1 MSLESRLF
9 DAEKISAE
17 ILKITNSLKD
27 LIATADQLG
36 ASLQQNLGA
45 VRAAKS
51 IEDLSKAAKQFNDLQ
66 NQSASISKENAAQLK
81 ELAARADQLSEA
93 DKRVYIEL
101 QKKKIELAAARK
113 DLNALAKAEVEAAK
127 GSMIAADSYV
137 ALQRYLK
144 DTAKQ
149 IKHMTAAERDSARG
163 KELIKKYNETN
174 NQLKAI
180 DASMGN
186 YQRNV
191 GNYAS
196 ALQGLGGSIGSVVGQ
211 FTAIGDSAKAFVENM
226 GGGAESVDNLG
237 KSAAGSG
244 AGMSVLSK
252 GLKSVGTTLSAVG
265 KAIMANPII
274 AVLAAALLTV
284 IGTIKQFQAAI
295 ARSEERQNKLSE
307 ATARFQP
314 ILRTIG
320 DIFEE
325 VTDVIITAVEWLGK
339 AFAAVTE
346 FLGINPEGSADA
358 FVAAEKKKQE
368 AILETRKLN
377 EDASEQEAIIA
388 EQREILADKENYT
401 YEQRVEAFKKAGEAE
416 QKLAADRQKIA
427 ELNLKALQ
435 AEAALDDNN
444 AEMNDKLSAAIVA
457 VNKARKES
465 AAVSRQLA
473 REQQR
478 LSKEHQADLKA
489 EADAAKAA
497 ADKIIAA
504 RRRIIDIELSLSAD
518 SRDKALK
525 IREEQYQREVQ
536 DAKRNGE
543 YSIKLARALANQLR
557 ADKNA
562 INLDWDKKDIQD
574 EIKANDLIIS
584 NMEKQGKDT
593 LKMRLYQLQKQ
604 RELEEKEGGD
614 LKEIKLKYELLAI
627 AEKEKHA
634 DDAAAKAVQALSK
647 VTGSIK
653 TQAEKDIIELKKS
666 LAKGV
671 ITQEDYEAKV
681 AKTTADAAKDAN
693 NAMIANLR
701 SILDNTELSAEKRA
715 ELSAQLTELEIA
727 NENAAADAAIEANK
741 RAVDSDKEA
750 AAQRMA
756 IAEMIVSQGMEMLGA
771 IADFAT
777 QKSEQRIEELEA
789 EMERNTANYESQQAE
804 LDNAIMND
812 ETRAAKQKELEEK
825 KAADELKIKQ
835 KIQAEKVKQAKWEKS
850 QAIISAS
857 IEYGLGMIKAA
868 ASGATFGLAA
878 PVAIP
883 LLMGLMTATYLVNIG
898 TILSQKVPAYEH
910 GGLTQGEPVS
920 LWGEK
925 RQEVAVTPSG
935 EVYTASVP
943 TLSSFEKGTRIY
955 SSVADFERQN
965 SFRFDYDKMAN
976 KIPRASISIDYDR
989 ISTIVG
995 NNGKYR
1001 ALKYRRYS

>member
-9 DAEKISAE
+9 DAEKISVE
-17 ILKITNSLKD
+17 ILKITTSLKD

-36 ASLQQNLGA
+36 TSLQQNLGA
-45 VRAAKS
+45 VKAAKS
-51 IEDLSKAAKQFNDLQ
+51 VEQLSKSAKDFNDLQ
-66 NQSASISKENAAQLK
+66 EKTAQNSKATADKMK
-81 ELAARADQLSEA
+81 ELAASADQLSEA
-93 DKRVYIEL
+93 DKRVYIEM

-113 DLNALAKAEVEAAK
+113 DLDALAKAEVEAAK
-127 GSMIAADSYV
+127 GTMIAADSYV
-137 ALQRYLK
+137 AMQRYLK
-144 DTAKQ
+144 DTAAQ
-149 IKHMTAAERDSARG
+149 IKNMTAAERDSANG

-174 NQLKAI
+174 NQLKSI

-196 ALQGLGGSIGSVVGQ
+196 ALQGLGGSIGNVVGQ
-211 FTAIGDSAKAFVENM
+211 FTAIGNSAKAFVENM
-226 GGGAESVDNLG
+226 GGGADSVDKFG
-237 KSAAGSG
+237 SAATN
-244 AGMSVLSK
+244 SK
-252 GLKSVGTTLSAVG
+252 GGLSILSGGIKTVGSTLSAVG
-265 KAIMANPII
+265 KALLANP
-274 AVLAAALLTV
+274 V
-284 IGTIKQFQAAI
+284 IAAI
-295 ARSEERQNKLSE
+295 AAAILIVVVAVKQMKAAIEESEERTMKFNEVMAKL
-307 ATARFQP
+307 QP

-320 DIFEE
+320 DIFEFL
-325 VTDVIITAVEWLGK
+325 VDYVLAYISVIAD
-339 AFAAVTE
+339 AYAAVTE

-368 AILETRKLN
+368 AILQTRKLN
-377 EDASEQEAIIA
+377 EDASKQEAIIE

-401 YEQRVEAFKKAGEAE
+401 YEQRVEALKKAGVAE
-416 QKLAADRQKIA
+416 KKLAADRQKIA

-457 VNKARKES
+457 VNNAKKES
-465 AAVSRQLA
+465 AAIGRKLGK
-473 REQQR
+473 EQQK
-478 LSKEHQADLKA
+478 LSAEHQADLKA

-497 ADKIIAA
+497 ADKVIAA
-504 RRRIIDIELSLSAD
+504 RRKIVDIELSLLAN

-543 YSIKLARALANQLR
+543 YSISLARALANQFR
-557 ADKNA
+557 DERSK
-562 INLDWDKKDIQD
+562 INNEWDKKDIQD
-574 EIKANDLIIS
+574 EIKANDLVIS
-584 NMEKQGKDT
+584 NMEKQGQDT
-593 LKMRLYQLQKQ
+593 LKKRMDQLQKQ

-614 LKEIKLKYELLAI
+614 LNEIKLKYELLAI
-627 AEKEKHA
+627 AETAKNA
-634 DDAAAKAVQALSK
+634 DDAAAKAVQAFSK

-653 TQAEKDIIELKKS
+653 TQAEKDIIDLKKS
-666 LAKGV
+666 LAKGA
-671 ITQEDYEAKV
+671 ISQEDYEAKV
-681 AKTTADAAKDAN
+681 AKITADAAKDAN

-701 SILDNTELSAEKRA
+701 TILDNTKLSEEKRA
-715 ELSAQLTELEIA
+715 EYSDKLTELEIA
-727 NENAAADAAIEANK
+727 NENAAADAAIDANK
-741 RAVDSDKEA
+741 KAVDSDKEA

-756 IAEMIVSQGMEMLGA
+756 TAEMIASQGMEMIGA
-771 IADFAT
+771 IAEFAN

-789 EMERNTANYESQQAE
+789 EKESNSANYESQQAE
-804 LDNAIMND
+804 LDNAIVSD
-812 ETRAAKQKELEEK
+812 ETRAAKQKELDEK
-825 KAADELKIKQ
+825 KAAEELKIQQ
-835 KIQAEKVKQAKWEKS
+835 KIQAEKVKQAKWEKA

-955 SSVADFERQN
+955 SSVTDFERQN
-965 SFRFDYDKMAN
+965 SFSFDYDRMAN
-976 KIPRASISIDYDR
+976 KIPRASVTVDYDR

-1001 ALKYRRYS
+1001 ALKYRRYN

>member
-17 ILKITNSLKD
+17 ILKITTSLKD

-36 ASLQQNLGA
+36 TSLQQNLGA
-45 VRAAKS
+45 VKAAKS
-51 IEDLSKAAKQFNDLQ
+51 VEQLSKSAKDFNDLQ
-66 NQSASISKENAAQLK
+66 EKTAQNSKATADKMK
-81 ELAARADQLSEA
+81 ELAARANELSEA
-93 DKRVYIEL
+93 DKRYYIEL

-113 DLNALAKAEVEAAK
+113 DLDALAKAEVEAAK
-127 GSMIAADSYV
+127 GTMIAADSYV

-144 DTAKQ
+144 DTAAQ
-149 IKHMTAAERDSARG
+149 IKNMTAAERDSANG

-196 ALQGLGGSIGSVVGQ
+196 ALQGLGGSIGNVVGQ
-211 FTAIGDSAKAFVENM
+211 FTAIGNSAKAFVENM
-226 GGGAESVDNLG
+226 GGGAESVDKLG
-237 KSAAGSG
+237 TSAAGSG
-244 AGMSVLSK
+244 AGMSVLSN
-252 GLKSVGTTLSAVG
+252 GLKTVGTTLSAVG
-265 KAIMANPII
+265 KAIMANPLI
-274 AVLAAALLTV
+274 AVLAAALLIV
-284 IGTIKQFQAAI
+284 ISTIKGFQKAI
-295 ARSEERQNKLSE
+295 SDSEERQNKLSE

-320 DIFEE
+320 DIFEV
-325 VTDVIITAVEWLGK
+325 VTDVIISTVEWLGK

-358 FVAAEKKKQE
+358 YVAAEKKKQE
-368 AILETRKLN
+368 AILQTRKLN
-377 EDASEQEAIIA
+377 EDASDQEAIIA

-401 YEQRVEAFKKAGEAE
+401 YEQRVAALKKAGVAE

-457 VNKARKES
+457 VNNARKES
-465 AAVSRQLA
+465 AAIGRKLGK
-473 REQQR
+473 EQQK
-478 LSKEHQADLKA
+478 LSAEHEADLKA

-497 ADKIIAA
+497 ADKVIAA
-504 RRRIIDIELSLSAD
+504 RRRIIDIELSLLAD

-543 YSIKLARALANQLR
+543 YSISLARALANQLR
-557 ADKNA
+557 DERSK
-562 INLDWDKKDIQD
+562 INNEWDKKDIQD

-584 NMEKQGKDT
+584 NMEKQGQDT
-593 LKMRLYQLQKQ
+593 LKMRMYQLQKQ

-614 LKEIKLKYELLAI
+614 LNEIKLKYELLAI
-627 AEKEKHA
+627 AETSKNA
-634 DDAAAKAVQALSK
+634 DDAAAKAVQAFSK

-666 LAKGV
+666 LAKGA

-681 AKTTADAAKDAN
+681 AKITADAAKDAN
-693 NAMIANLR
+693 DAMIANLR
-701 SILDNTELSAEKRA
+701 TILSNAELSAEKRA
-715 ELSAQLTELEIA
+715 EYSDKLTELEIA

-741 RAVDSDKEA
+741 KAVDSDKET

-756 IAEMIVSQGMEMLGA
+756 TAEMIASQGMEMIGA
-771 IADFAT
+771 IAEFAN
-777 QKSEQRIEELEA
+777 QKSEQRIEQLEA
-789 EMERNTANYESQQAE
+789 EKEKNTANYESQQAE
-804 LDNAIMND
+804 LDNAIMSD
-812 ETRAAKQKELEEK
+812 ETRAAKQKELDEK
-825 KAADELKIKQ
+825 KAADELKIQQ
-835 KIQAEKVKQAKWEKS
+835 KIQAEKVKQAKWEKAQAVIS
-850 QAIISAS
+850 AIIGASLAIIKTSA
-857 IEYGLGMIKAA
+857 ELG
-868 ASGATFGLAA
+868 FPL
-878 PVAIP
+878 AIP
-883 LLMGLMTATYLVNIG
+883 FIAMTAATSAINVA

-910 GGLTQGEPVS
+910 GGLTRGEPVS

-943 TLSSFEKGTRIY
+943 TLSSFDKGTRIY

-965 SFRFDYDKMAN
+965 SFSFDYDRMAN
-976 KIPRASISIDYDR
+976 KIPRASVSIDYDR

-1001 ALKYRRYS
+1001 ALKHRRYN

>member
-9 DAEKISAE
+9 DAEKISVE
-17 ILKITNSLKD
+17 ILKITTSLKD

-36 ASLQQNLGA
+36 TSLQQNLGA
-45 VRAAKS
+45 VKAAKS
-51 IEDLSKAAKQFNDLQ
+51 VEQLSKSAKDFNDLQ
-66 NQSASISKENAAQLK
+66 EKTAQNSKATADKMK
-81 ELAARADQLSEA
+81 ELAASADKLSEA
-93 DKRVYIEL
+93 DKRVYIEM

-113 DLNALAKAEVEAAK
+113 DLDALAKAEVEAAK
-127 GSMIAADSYV
+127 GTMIAADSYV
-137 ALQRYLK
+137 ALDRYLK
-144 DTAKQ
+144 DTAVQ
-149 IKHMTAAERDSARG
+149 IKNMTAAELDSAKG

-211 FTAIGDSAKAFVENM
+211 FTGIGNSAKSFVENM
-226 GGGAESVDNLG
+226 GGGADSVDKLG
-237 KSAAGSG
+237 TSAAGSG
-244 AGMSVLSK
+244 AGMAVLSN

-274 AVLAAALLTV
+274 AVLAAALLIV
-284 IGTIKQFQAAI
+284 ITTIKQFQKAVGD
-295 ARSEERQNKLSE
+295 SEERQNKLSE

-320 DIFEE
+320 DIFEV
-325 VTDVIITAVEWLGK
+325 VTDVIISAVEWLGK

-346 FLGINPEGSADA
+346 LLGIKPEGSADA
-358 FVAAEKKKQE
+358 YVKAEKKKQD
-368 AILETRKLN
+368 AILQTRKLN
-377 EDASEQEAIIA
+377 EDASNQEAIIA

-401 YEQRVEAFKKAGEAE
+401 YEQRVAALKTAGDAE
-416 QKLAADRQKIA
+416 KKLAADRQKIA
-427 ELNLKALQ
+427 ELNLEALQ

-457 VNKARKES
+457 VNNARKES
-465 AAVSRQLA
+465 AAVGRKLGK
-473 REQQR
+473 EQQA
-478 LSKEHQADLKA
+478 LSREHEADLKA

-497 ADKIIAA
+497 ADKVIAA
-504 RRRIIDIELSLSAD
+504 RRKIIDIELSLLAD

-543 YSIKLARALANQLR
+543 YSISLARVLATQLR
-557 ADKNA
+557 DERSK
-562 INLDWDKKDIQD
+562 INNEWDKKDIQD

-584 NMEKQGKDT
+584 NMEKQGQDT

-614 LKEIKLKYELLAI
+614 LNEIKLKYQLLAI
-627 AEKEKHA
+627 SETAKNA
-634 DDAAAKAVQALSK
+634 DDAAAKSVQAFSK

-653 TQAEKDIIELKKS
+653 TQSEKDIIDLKKS
-666 LAKGV
+666 LAKGA
-671 ITQEDYEAKV
+671 ISQEDYEEKV
-681 AKTTADAAKDAN
+681 AKITADAAKDAN

-701 SILDNTELSAEKRA
+701 TILENTELSAEKRA
-715 ELSAQLTELEIA
+715 EYSDKLTELEIA

-741 RAVDSDKEA
+741 KTVDSDKEA

-756 IAEMIVSQGMEMLGA
+756 TAEAIASQGMEMIGA
-771 IADFAT
+771 IAEFAT
-777 QKSEQRIEELEA
+777 QKSEQRVEELEA
-789 EMERNTANYESQQAE
+789 EKEKNTANYESQQTE
-804 LDNAIMND
+804 LDNAIMSD
-812 ETRAAKQKELEEK
+812 ETRAEKQKELDEK
-825 KAADELKIKQ
+825 KAADELKIQQ
-835 KIQAEKVKQAKWEKS
+835 KIQAEKVKQARWEKA
-850 QAIISAS
+850 QDIISAS
-857 IEYGLGMIKAA
+857 IEYGIGMIKAA
-868 ASGATFGLAA
+868 ASGATFGPAA
-878 PVAIP
+878 IWAIP
-883 LLMGLMTATYLVNIG
+883 LLQGMMTATYLLNVG
-898 TILSQKVPAYEH
+898 TILSKKVPAYEH

-943 TLSSFEKGTRIY
+943 TLSSFDKGTRIY
-955 SSVADFERQN
+955 SSVTDFERQN
-965 SFRFDYDKMAN
+965 SFSFDYDKMAN
-976 KIPRASISIDYDR
+976 KIPRASVSIDYDR

-1001 ALKYRRYS
+1001 ALKNRRYN

>member
-45 VRAAKS
+45 VKAAKS
-51 IEDLSKAAKQFNDLQ
+51 VEDLSKAAKQFNDLQ

-93 DKRVYIEL
+93 DKRYYIEL

-113 DLNALAKAEVEAAK
+113 DLDALAKAEVEAAK
-127 GSMIAADSYV
+127 GTMIAADSYV

-144 DTAKQ
+144 DTAVQ
-149 IKHMTAAERDSARG
+149 IKSMTAAERDSARG

-237 KSAAGSG
+237 NAAANSKGG
-244 AGMSVLSK
+244 LNILSK
-252 GLKSVGTTLSAVG
+252 GIKTVGSTLSAVG
-265 KAIMANPII
+265 KAIMANPIV
-274 AVLAAALLTV
+274 AVLAAALLVV
-284 IGTIKQFQAAI
+284 ITTIKQFQQAI
-295 ARSEERQNKLSE
+295 AESEERQHKLSE

-320 DIFEE
+320 DIFEV
-325 VTDVIITAVEWLGK
+325 VTDVIITTVEWLGK

-377 EDASEQEAIIA
+377 EDASKQEAIIE

-401 YEQRVEAFKKAGEAE
+401 YEQRVEALKKAGEAE

-435 AEAALDDNN
+435 AEAELDDSN

-457 VNKARKES
+457 VNNARKES
-465 AAVSRQLA
+465 AAVGRKLA

-478 LSKEHQADLKA
+478 LSNEHQADLKA

-504 RRRIIDIELSLSAD
+504 RRRIIDIELSLLAD

-543 YSIKLARALANQLR
+543 YSIKLARALAAQFR
-557 ADKNA
+557 EERSK
-562 INLDWDKKDIQD
+562 INNEWDKKDIQA
-574 EIKANDLIIS
+574 EIKANELIIS

-627 AEKEKHA
+627 AETEKNA
-634 DDAAAKAVQALSK
+634 DDAAAKAVQAFSK

-653 TQAEKDIIELKKS
+653 TQAEKDIIELKKL

-671 ITQEDYEAKV
+671 ISHEDYEAKV
-681 AKTTADAAKDAN
+681 AKITADAAKDAN

-701 SILDNTELSAEKRA
+701 SILSNAELSAEKRA
-715 ELSAQLTELEIA
+715 EYSAKLTELEIA

-756 IAEMIVSQGMEMLGA
+756 ITEMIASQAMEMLGA

-789 EMERNTANYESQQAE
+789 EMESNTANYESQQAA

-812 ETRAAKQKELEEK
+812 EERAAKQKELEEK

-835 KIQAEKVKQAKWEKS
+835 KIQAEKVKQAKWEKAQAVIS
-850 QAIISAS
+850 ALIGASLAIIKTSA
-857 IEYGLGMIKAA
+857 ELG
-868 ASGATFGLAA
+868 F
-878 PVAIP
+878 PFAIP
-883 LLMGLMTATYLVNIG
+883 FIALTAATSAVNIA
-898 TILSQKVPAYEH
+898 TILSQKIPAYEH
-910 GGLTQGEPVS
+910 GGLTQGEPIS

-955 SSVADFERQN
+955 SSVADFERQT

>member
-17 ILKITNSLKD
+17 ILKITTSLKD

-36 ASLQQNLGA
+36 TSLQQNLGA
-45 VRAAKS
+45 VKAAKS
-51 IEDLSKAAKQFNDLQ
+51 VEQLSKSAKDFNDLQ
-66 NQSASISKENAAQLK
+66 EKTAQNSKATADKMK
-81 ELAARADQLSEA
+81 ELAARANELSEA
-93 DKRVYIEL
+93 DKRYYIEL

-113 DLNALAKAEVEAAK
+113 DLDALAKAEVEAAK
-127 GSMIAADSYV
+127 GTMIAADSYV
-137 ALQRYLK
+137 AMQRYLK
-144 DTAKQ
+144 DTAAQ
-149 IKHMTAAERDSARG
+149 IKNMTAAERDSANG

-196 ALQGLGGSIGSVVGQ
+196 ALQGLGGSIGNVVGQ
-211 FTAIGDSAKAFVENM
+211 FTAIGNSAKAFVENM
-226 GGGAESVDNLG
+226 GGGADSVDKLG
-237 KSAAGSG
+237 TSAAGSG
-244 AGMSVLSK
+244 AGMSVLSN
-252 GLKSVGTTLSAVG
+252 GLKTVGTTLSAVG
-265 KAIMANPII
+265 KAIMANPLI
-274 AVLAAALLTV
+274 AVLAAALLIV
-284 IGTIKQFQAAI
+284 ISTIKGFQKAVAD
-295 ARSEERQNKLSE
+295 SEERQNKLSD

-320 DIFEE
+320 DIFEV
-325 VTDVIITAVEWLGK
+325 VTDVIISAVEWLGK

-358 FVAAEKKKQE
+358 YVAAEKKKQE
-368 AILETRKLN
+368 AILQTRKLN
-377 EDASEQEAIIA
+377 EDASDQEAIIA

-401 YEQRVEAFKKAGEAE
+401 YEQRVAALKKAGEAE
-416 QKLAADRQKIA
+416 KKLAADRQKIA

-457 VNKARKES
+457 VNNARKES
-465 AAVSRQLA
+465 AAIGRKLGK
-473 REQQR
+473 EQQK
-478 LSKEHQADLKA
+478 LSAEHQADLKA

-497 ADKIIAA
+497 ADKVIAA
-504 RRRIIDIELSLSAD
+504 RRKIIDIELSLLAD
-518 SRDKALK
+518 TRDKALK

-536 DAKRNGE
+536 DAKRNGD
-543 YSIKLARALANQLR
+543 YSISLARALATQLR
-557 ADKNA
+557 DERSK
-562 INLDWDKKDIQD
+562 INNEWDKKDIQD

-584 NMEKQGKDT
+584 NMEKQGQDT
-593 LKMRLYQLQKQ
+593 LKMRMYQLQKQ

-614 LKEIKLKYELLAI
+614 LNEIKLKYELLAI
-627 AEKEKHA
+627 AETAKNA
-634 DDAAAKAVQALSK
+634 DDAAAKAVQAFSK

-666 LAKGV
+666 LAKGA
-671 ITQEDYEAKV
+671 ISQEDYEAKV
-681 AKTTADAAKDAN
+681 AKITADAAKDAN
-693 NAMIANLR
+693 DAMIANLR
-701 SILDNTELSAEKRA
+701 TILDNAELSAEKRA
-715 ELSAQLTELEIA
+715 EYSDKLTELEIA

-741 RAVDSDKEA
+741 KAVDSDREA

-756 IAEMIVSQGMEMLGA
+756 TAGMIASQGMEMIGA
-771 IADFAT
+771 IAEFST

-789 EMERNTANYESQQAE
+789 EKESNTANYESQQAE
-804 LDNAIMND
+804 LDNAIMSD
-812 ETRAAKQKELEEK
+812 ETRAAKQKELDEK
-825 KAADELKIKQ
+825 KAADELKIQQ
-835 KIQAEKVKQAKWEKS
+835 KIQAEKVKQAKWEKAQAVMS
-850 QAIISAS
+850 AIIGASLAIIKTSA
-857 IEYGLGMIKAA
+857 ELG
-868 ASGATFGLAA
+868 FPL
-878 PVAIP
+878 AIP
-883 LLMGLMTATYLVNIG
+883 FIALTAATSAINIA

-965 SFRFDYDKMAN
+965 SFSFDYDRMAN

-1001 ALKYRRYS
+1001 ALKHRRYN

>member
-9 DAEKISAE
+9 DAEKISVE
-17 ILKITNSLKD
+17 ILKITTSLKD

-36 ASLQQNLGA
+36 TSLQQNLGA
-45 VRAAKS
+45 VKAAKS
-51 IEDLSKAAKQFNDLQ
+51 VEQLSKSAKDFNDLQ
-66 NQSASISKENAAQLK
+66 EKTAQNSKATADKMK
-81 ELAARADQLSEA
+81 ELAARANELSEA
-93 DKRVYIEL
+93 DKRYYIEL
-101 QKKKIELAAARK
+101 QKKKVEVAAARK
-113 DLNALAKAEVEAAK
+113 DLDALAKAEVEAAK
-127 GSMIAADSYV
+127 GTMIAADSYV
-137 ALQRYLK
+137 AMQRYLK
-144 DTAKQ
+144 DTAAQ
-149 IKHMTAAERDSARG
+149 IKNMTAAERDSANG

-174 NQLKAI
+174 NQLKTI

-196 ALQGLGGSIGSVVGQ
+196 ALQGLGGSIGNVVGQ
-211 FTAIGDSAKAFVENM
+211 FTAIGNSAKAFVENM
-226 GGGAESVDNLG
+226 GGGADSVDKLG
-237 KSAAGSG
+237 TSAAGSG
-244 AGMSVLSK
+244 AGMSVLST
-252 GLKSVGTTLSAVG
+252 GLKSVGTTLAAVG

-274 AVLAAALLTV
+274 AVLAAALLIV
-284 IGTIKQFQAAI
+284 ISTIKGFQKAI
-295 ARSEERQNKLSE
+295 SDSEERQNKLSE

-320 DIFEE
+320 SIFEV
-325 VTDVIITAVEWLGK
+325 VTDVIISTVEWLGK

-358 FVAAEKKKQE
+358 YVAAEKKKQE

-377 EDASEQEAIIA
+377 EDASNQEAIIA
-388 EQREILADKENYT
+388 EQREILADKENYS
-401 YEQRVEAFKKAGEAE
+401 YDERVKALKKAGAAQ
-416 QKLAADRQKIA
+416 QKMAADRQKIA

-435 AEAALDDNN
+435 AEAALNDNN

-457 VNKARKES
+457 VNNARKES
-465 AAVSRQLA
+465 AAIGRKLGK
-473 REQQR
+473 EQQK
-478 LSKEHQADLKA
+478 LSAEHEADLKA

-497 ADKIIAA
+497 ADKVIAA
-504 RRRIIDIELSLSAD
+504 RRKIIDIELSLLAD

-543 YSIKLARALANQLR
+543 YSISLARALATQLR
-557 ADKNA
+557 DERSK
-562 INLDWDKKDIQD
+562 INNEWNKKDIQE

-584 NMEKQGKDT
+584 NMEKQGQDT

-614 LKEIKLKYELLAI
+614 LNEIKLKYELLAI
-627 AEKEKHA
+627 AETAKNA
-634 DDAAAKAVQALSK
+634 DDAAAKAVQAFSK

-666 LAKGV
+666 LAKGA
-671 ITQEDYEAKV
+671 ISQEDYEAKV
-681 AKTTADAAKDAN
+681 AKITADAAKDAN

-701 SILDNTELSAEKRA
+701 TILDNAELSEEKRA
-715 ELSAQLTELEIA
+715 EYSDKLTELEIA

-741 RAVDSDKEA
+741 KAVDSDKEA
-750 AAQRMA
+750 ASQRMA
-756 IAEMIVSQGMEMLGA
+756 TAEMIASQGMEMIGA
-771 IADFAT
+771 IAEFAN

-789 EMERNTANYESQQAE
+789 EKESNSANYESQQAE
-804 LDNAIMND
+804 LDNAIMSD
-812 ETRAAKQKELEEK
+812 ETRAAKQKEIDEK
-825 KAADELKIKQ
+825 KAADELKIQQ
-835 KIQAEKVKQAKWEKS
+835 KIQAEKVKQAKWEKA
-850 QAIISAS
+850 QAVISAS

-868 ASGATFGLAA
+868 ASGATFGVAA

-883 LLMGLMTATYLVNIG
+883 LLMGLMTATYLLNIG

-910 GGLTQGEPVS
+910 GGLTQGEPIS

-943 TLSSFEKGTRIY
+943 TLSSFDKGTRIY
-955 SSVADFERQN
+955 SSVTDFERQN
-965 SFRFDYDKMAN
+965 SFSFDYDRMAN
-976 KIPRASISIDYDR
+976 KIPRASVSIDYDR

-1001 ALKYRRYS
+1001 ALKYRRYN

>member
-1 MSLESRLF
+1 MSIESRLF
-9 DAEKISAE
+9 DAEKISVE
-17 ILKITNSLKD
+17 ILKITTSLKD

-36 ASLQQNLGA
+36 TSLQQNLGA
-45 VRAAKS
+45 VKAAKS
-51 IEDLSKAAKQFNDLQ
+51 VEQLSKSAKDFNDLQ
-66 NQSASISKENAAQLK
+66 EKSAQNSKATADKMK
-81 ELAARADQLSEA
+81 ELAASADKLSEA
-93 DKRVYIEL
+93 DKRVYIEM

-113 DLNALAKAEVEAAK
+113 DLDALAKAEVEAAK
-127 GSMIAADSYV
+127 GTMVAADSYV

-144 DTAKQ
+144 DTAAQ
-149 IKHMTAAERDSARG
+149 IKNMTAAERDSANG

-174 NQLKAI
+174 NQLKTI

-211 FTAIGDSAKAFVENM
+211 FTAIGNSAKAFVENM
-226 GGGAESVDNLG
+226 GGGAESVDKLG
-237 KSAAGSG
+237 TSAAGSG
-244 AGMSVLSK
+244 AGMGVLSN
-252 GLKSVGTTLSAVG
+252 GLKTVGSTLSAVG
-265 KAIMANPII
+265 KAIMANPLI
-274 AVLAAALLTV
+274 AVLAAALLIV
-284 IGTIKQFQAAI
+284 ITTIKQFQNAVGD
-295 ARSEERQNKLSE
+295 SEERQNKLSE
-307 ATARFQP
+307 AMARFQP

-320 DIFEE
+320 DIFEV
-325 VTDVIITAVEWLGK
+325 VTDVIISTVEWLGK

-358 FVAAEKKKQE
+358 YVEAEKKKQD
-368 AILETRKLN
+368 AILQTRKLN
-377 EDASEQEAIIA
+377 EDASNQEAIIA

-401 YEQRVEAFKKAGEAE
+401 YEQRVEALKKAGEAE
-416 QKLAADRQKIA
+416 KKLAADRKKIA

-457 VNKARKES
+457 VNNARKES
-465 AAVSRQLA
+465 AAIGRKLGK
-473 REQQR
+473 EQQK
-478 LSKEHQADLKA
+478 LSAEHQADLKA

-497 ADKIIAA
+497 ADKVIAA
-504 RRRIIDIELSLSAD
+504 RRKIIDIELSLLAD

-543 YSIKLARALANQLR
+543 YSISLARALATQLR
-557 ADKNA
+557 DERSK
-562 INLDWDKKDIQD
+562 INNEWDKKDIQD
-574 EIKANDLIIS
+574 EIKANELIIS
-584 NMEKQGKDT
+584 NMEKQGQDT

-614 LKEIKLKYELLAI
+614 LNEIKLKYELLAI
-627 AEKEKHA
+627 AETEKNA
-634 DDAAAKAVQALSK
+634 DDAAAKAVQAFSK

-653 TQAEKDIIELKKS
+653 TQAEKDIIDLKKS
-666 LAKGV
+666 LAKGA
-671 ITQEDYEAKV
+671 ISQEDYEAKV
-681 AKTTADAAKDAN
+681 AKITADAAKDAN

-701 SILDNTELSAEKRA
+701 TILENAELSAEKRA
-715 ELSAQLTELEIA
+715 EYSDKLTELEIA

-741 RAVDSDKEA
+741 KAVDSDKEA

-756 IAEMIVSQGMEMLGA
+756 TAEMIASQGMEMIGA
-771 IADFAT
+771 ISDFAT

-789 EMERNTANYESQQAE
+789 EKESNTANYESQQAE
-804 LDNAIMND
+804 LDNAIMSD
-812 ETRAAKQKELEEK
+812 ETRAAKQKELDEK
-825 KAADELKIKQ
+825 KAAEEFKIQQ
-835 KIQAEKVKQAKWEKS
+835 KIQAEKVKQAKWEKA
-850 QAIISAS
+850 QAVISAS

-868 ASGATFGLAA
+868 ASGATFGPAA
-878 PVAIP
+878 VWAIP
-883 LLMGLMTATYLVNIG
+883 LLQGMMTATYLLNVG
-898 TILSQKVPAYEH
+898 TILSQQVPAYEH
-910 GGLTQGEPVS
+910 GGITQGEPVS

-943 TLSSFEKGTRIY
+943 TLSSFDKGTRIY

-965 SFRFDYDKMAN
+965 SFSFDYDKMAN
-976 KIPRASISIDYDR
+976 KIPRASVSIDYDR

-1001 ALKYRRYS
+1001 ALKHRRYN

>member
-9 DAEKISAE
+9 DAETISAE
-17 ILKITNSLKD
+17 ILKITTSLKD

-36 ASLQQNLGA
+36 TSLQQNLGA
-45 VRAAKS
+45 VKAAKS
-51 IEDLSKAAKQFNDLQ
+51 VEQLSKSAKDFNDLQ
-66 NQSASISKENAAQLK
+66 EKTAQNSKATADKMK
-81 ELAARADQLSEA
+81 ELAASADKLSEA
-93 DKRVYIEL
+93 DKRVYIEM

-113 DLNALAKAEVEAAK
+113 DLDALAKAEVEAAK
-127 GSMIAADSYV
+127 GTMIAADSYV
-137 ALQRYLK
+137 AMQRYLK
-144 DTAKQ
+144 DTATQ
-149 IKHMTAAERDSARG
+149 IKNMTAAERDSANG

-174 NQLKAI
+174 NELKAI

-196 ALQGLGGSIGSVVGQ
+196 ALQGLGGSIGNVVGQ
-211 FTAIGDSAKAFVENM
+211 FTAIGNSAKAFVENM
-226 GGGAESVDNLG
+226 GGGADSVDKLG
-237 KSAAGSG
+237 TSAAGSG
-244 AGMSVLSK
+244 AGMSVLSN
-252 GLKSVGTTLSAVG
+252 GLKTVGNTLSAVG
-265 KAIMANPII
+265 KAIMANPLI
-274 AVLAAALLTV
+274 AVLAAALLIV
-284 IGTIKQFQAAI
+284 ISAIKGFQKAI
-295 ARSEERQNKLSE
+295 ADSEERQNKLSE

-320 DIFEE
+320 DIFEV
-325 VTDVIITAVEWLGK
+325 VTDVIISTVEWLGK

-358 FVAAEKKKQE
+358 YVAAEKKKQD
-368 AILETRKLN
+368 AILQTRKLN
-377 EDASEQEAIIA
+377 EDASNQEAIIA

-401 YEQRVEAFKKAGEAE
+401 YEQRVAALKTAGIAE
-416 QKLAADRQKIA
+416 KKLAADRQKIA

-457 VNKARKES
+457 VNNARKES
-465 AAVSRQLA
+465 AAIGRKLGK
-473 REQQR
+473 EQQK
-478 LSKEHQADLKA
+478 LSAEHQADLKA

-497 ADKIIAA
+497 ADKVIAA
-504 RRRIIDIELSLSAD
+504 RRRIIDIELSLLAD
-518 SRDKALK
+518 SRDKSLK

-543 YSIKLARALANQLR
+543 YSISLARALATQLR
-557 ADKNA
+557 DERSK
-562 INLDWDKKDIQD
+562 INNEWDKKDIQD

-584 NMEKQGKDT
+584 NMEKQGQDT
-593 LKMRLYQLQKQ
+593 LKMRMYQLQKQ

-614 LKEIKLKYELLAI
+614 LNEIKLKYELLAI
-627 AEKEKHA
+627 AETAKNAES
-634 DDAAAKAVQALSK
+634 AAAKAVQAFSK

-653 TQAEKDIIELKKS
+653 TQSEKDIIELKKS
-666 LAKGV
+666 LAKGA
-671 ITQEDYEAKV
+671 ISQEDYEANV
-681 AKTTADAAKDAN
+681 AKITADAAKDAN

-701 SILDNTELSAEKRA
+701 TILDNAELSAEKRA
-715 ELSAQLTELEIA
+715 EYSDKLTELEIA

-741 RAVDSDKEA
+741 KTVDSDKEA

-756 IAEMIVSQGMEMLGA
+756 TAEAIASQGMQLLGA
-771 IADFAT
+771 IAEFAN

-789 EMERNTANYESQQAE
+789 EKESNSANYESQQAE
-804 LDNAIMND
+804 LDNAIMSD
-812 ETRAAKQKELEEK
+812 EMRAAKQKELEEK
-825 KAADELKIKQ
+825 KAAEELKIQQ
-835 KIQAEKVKQAKWEKS
+835 KIQAEKVKQAKWEKAQAVIS
-850 QAIISAS
+850 ALIGASLAIIKTSA
-857 IEYGLGMIKAA
+857 ELG
-868 ASGATFGLAA
+868 F
-878 PVAIP
+878 PFAIP
-883 LLMGLMTATYLVNIG
+883 FIALTAATSAVNIA
-898 TILSQKVPAYEH
+898 TILSQKVPEYEH

-943 TLSSFEKGTRIY
+943 TLSSFDKGTRIY

-965 SFRFDYDKMAN
+965 SFSFDYDRMAN
-976 KIPRASISIDYDR
+976 KIPRASVSIDYDR

-1001 ALKYRRYS
+1001 ALKYRRYN

>member
-9 DAEKISAE
+9 DAEQISAE
-17 ILKITNSLKD
+17 ILKITKSLKD
-27 LIATADQLG
+27 LAATADQLG

-45 VRAAKS
+45 VKAAKS
-51 IEDLSKAAKQFNDLQ
+51 VEQLSKSAKDFNDLQ
-66 NQSASISKENAAQLK
+66 EKTAQNSKATADKLK
-81 ELAARADQLSEA
+81 ELASRADQLSEA
-93 DKRVYIEL
+93 DKRYYIEL

-113 DLNALAKAEVEAAK
+113 DLDALAKAEVEAAK
-127 GSMIAADSYV
+127 GTMIAADSYV

-144 DTAKQ
+144 DTAVQ
-149 IKHMTAAERDSARG
+149 IKSMTAAERDSAKG

-237 KSAAGSG
+237 NAAANSKGG
-244 AGMSVLSK
+244 LNILSK
-252 GLKSVGTTLSAVG
+252 GIKSVGSTLSAVG
-265 KAIMANPII
+265 KAIMANPIV
-274 AVLAAALLTV
+274 AVLAAALLIV
-284 IGTIKQFQAAI
+284 ITTIKQFQQAVAE
-295 ARSEERQNKLSE
+295 SEERQHKLSE

-320 DIFEE
+320 DIFEV

-377 EDASEQEAIIA
+377 EDASKQEAIIE

-401 YEQRVEAFKKAGEAE
+401 YEQRVEALKKAGKAE

-435 AEAALDDNN
+435 AEAELDDNN

-465 AAVSRQLA
+465 AAIGRRLA

-478 LSKEHQADLKA
+478 LSKEREADLKA

-504 RRRIIDIELSLSAD
+504 RRRIIDIELSSLAD

-557 ADKNA
+557 DDISK
-562 INLDWDKKDIQD
+562 INNEWDKKDIQD
-574 EIKANDLIIS
+574 EIKANELIIS
-584 NMEKQGKDT
+584 NMEKQGQDT
-593 LKMRLYQLQKQ
+593 LKLRLYQLQKQ

-614 LKEIKLKYELLAI
+614 PKQIKLKYELLAI
-627 AEKEKHA
+627 AETEKNA
-634 DDAAAKAVQALSK
+634 DDAAAKAVQAFSK

-666 LAKGV
+666 LAKGA

-681 AKTTADAAKDAN
+681 AKITADAAKDAN
-693 NAMIANLR
+693 DAMIANLR
-701 SILDNTELSAEKRA
+701 TILSNSELSAEKRA

-727 NENAAADAAIEANK
+727 NENAAADAAVEANK
-741 RAVDSDKEA
+741 RAVNSDKEA
-750 AAQRMA
+750 AEQRMA
-756 IAEMIVSQGMEMLGA
+756 ITEMIASQAMEMLGA

-789 EMERNTANYESQQAE
+789 EMESNTANYESQQAA

-835 KIQAEKVKQAKWEKS
+835 KIQAEKVKQAKWEKAQAVIS
-850 QAIISAS
+850 ALIGASLAIIQTTANL
-857 IEYGLGMIKAA
+857 GLP
-868 ASGATFGLAA
+868 L
-878 PVAIP
+878 AIP
-883 LLMGLMTATYLVNIG
+883 FIALTAATSAVNIA
-898 TILSQKVPAYEH
+898 TILSQKIPAYEH
-910 GGLTQGEPVS
+910 GGLTKGEPIS

-965 SFRFDYDKMAN
+965 SFSFDYDKMAN

-1001 ALKYRRYS
+1001 ALKYRRYN

>member
-45 VRAAKS
+45 VKAAKS

-113 DLNALAKAEVEAAK
+113 DLDALAKAEVEAAK

-144 DTAKQ
+144 DTATQ
-149 IKHMTAAERDSARG
+149 IKSMTAAERDSAKG

-196 ALQGLGGSIGSVVGQ
+196 ALEGLGGSIGSVVGQ
-211 FTAIGDSAKAFVENM
+211 FTAIGNSAKAFIENM
-226 GGGAESVDNLG
+226 GSGAESVDEFGN
-237 KSAAGSG
+237 AAANSKGG
-244 AGMSVLSK
+244 LNILSK
-252 GLKSVGTTLSAVG
+252 GIKSVGSTLSAVG
-265 KAIMANPII
+265 KAIMANPIV
-274 AVLAAALLTV
+274 AVLAAALLIV
-284 IGTIKQFQAAI
+284 ITTIKQFQQAI
-295 ARSEERQNKLSE
+295 AESEERQHKLSE
-307 ATARFQP
+307 AMARFQP

-320 DIFEE
+320 DIFEV
-325 VTDVIITAVEWLGK
+325 VTDVIITTVEWLGK

-377 EDASEQEAIIA
+377 EDASKQEAIIE

-401 YEQRVEAFKKAGEAE
+401 YEQRVEALKKAGEAE

-435 AEAALDDNN
+435 AEAELDDNN

-465 AAVSRQLA
+465 AAIGRKLA

-478 LSKEHQADLKA
+478 LSKEREADLKA

-504 RRRIIDIELSLSAD
+504 RRRIIDIELSLLAD

-543 YSIKLARALANQLR
+543 YSIKLARALATQFR
-557 ADKNA
+557 EERSK
-562 INLDWDKKDIQD
+562 INKEWDKKDIQA

-584 NMEKQGKDT
+584 NMEKQGQDT

-614 LKEIKLKYELLAI
+614 LNEIKLKYELLAI
-627 AEKEKHA
+627 AETEKNA
-634 DDAAAKAVQALSK
+634 DDAAAKAVQAFSK

-666 LAKGV
+666 LAKGA
-671 ITQEDYEAKV
+671 ISHEDYEAKV
-681 AKTTADAAKDAN
+681 AKITADAAKDAN

-701 SILDNTELSAEKRA
+701 SILSNAELSAEKRA
-715 ELSAQLTELEIA
+715 EYSAKLTELEIA
-727 NENAAADAAIEANK
+727 NENAVADAAIEANK

-756 IAEMIVSQGMEMLGA
+756 TTEMIASQAMEMLGA
-771 IADFAT
+771 ISDFAT

-789 EMERNTANYESQQAE
+789 EMESNAANYESQQAA

-835 KIQAEKVKQAKWEKS
+835 KIQAEKVKQAKWEKAQAVIS
-850 QAIISAS
+850 ALIGASLAIIKTSA
-857 IEYGLGMIKAA
+857 ELG
-868 ASGATFGLAA
+868 F
-878 PVAIP
+878 PFAIP
-883 LLMGLMTATYLVNIG
+883 FIALTAATSAVNIA

-1001 ALKYRRYS
+1001 ALKYRRYN

>member
-9 DAEKISAE
+9 DAEQISAE
-17 ILKITNSLKD
+17 ILKITKSLKD
-27 LIATADQLG
+27 LAATADQLG

-45 VRAAKS
+45 VKAAKS
-51 IEDLSKAAKQFNDLQ
+51 VEDLSKAAKQFNDLQ

-93 DKRVYIEL
+93 DKRYYIEL

-113 DLNALAKAEVEAAK
+113 DLDALAKAEVEAAK
-127 GSMIAADSYV
+127 GTMIAADSYV
-137 ALQRYLK
+137 ALERYLK

-149 IKHMTAAERDSARG
+149 IKNMTAAELDSARG
-163 KELIKKYNETN
+163 RELIKKYNETN

-196 ALQGLGGSIGSVVGQ
+196 ALEGLGGSIGSVVGQ
-211 FTAIGDSAKAFVENM
+211 FTAIGNSAKAFVENM
-226 GGGAESVDNLG
+226 GGSAESVDNLG
-237 KSAAGSG
+237 NAAANSKGG
-244 AGMSVLSK
+244 LNILSK
-252 GLKSVGTTLSAVG
+252 GLKTVGTTLSAVG
-265 KAIMANPII
+265 KAIMANPIV
-274 AVLAAALLTV
+274 AVLAAALLIV
-284 IGTIKQFQAAI
+284 ITTIKQFQKAI
-295 ARSEERQNKLSE
+295 AESEERQHKLSE

-320 DIFEE
+320 DIFEV
-325 VTDVIITAVEWLGK
+325 VTDVIITTVEWLGK

-377 EDASEQEAIIA
+377 EDASKQEAIIE

-401 YEQRVEAFKKAGEAE
+401 YEQRVEALKKAGEAE
-416 QKLAADRQKIA
+416 QKLADDRARIA
-427 ELNLKALQ
+427 ELNLEALQ
-435 AEAALDDNN
+435 AEAELDDNN

-457 VNKARKES
+457 VNNARKES
-465 AAVSRQLA
+465 AAVGRKLA
-473 REQQR
+473 REQQK
-478 LSKEHQADLKA
+478 LSKEREADLKA

-504 RRRIIDIELSLSAD
+504 RRRIIDIELSLLAD

-543 YSIKLARALANQLR
+543 YSIKLARALATQFR
-557 ADKNA
+557 EERSK
-562 INLDWDKKDIQD
+562 INNEWDKKDIQA

-584 NMEKQGKDT
+584 NMEKQGQDT

-627 AEKEKHA
+627 AETEKNA
-634 DDAAAKAVQALSK
+634 DDAAAKAVQAFSK

-666 LAKGV
+666 LAKGA
-671 ITQEDYEAKV
+671 ISHEDYEAKV
-681 AKTTADAAKDAN
+681 AKITADAAKDAN

-701 SILDNTELSAEKRA
+701 SILDNAELSAEKRA
-715 ELSAQLTELEIA
+715 EYSDKLTELEIA

-756 IAEMIVSQGMEMLGA
+756 IAEMIASQGMEMLGA

-789 EMERNTANYESQQAE
+789 EMESNTANYESQQAA

-835 KIQAEKVKQAKWEKS
+835 KIQAEKVKQAKWEKAQAVIS
-850 QAIISAS
+850 ALIGASLAIIKTSA
-857 IEYGLGMIKAA
+857 ELG
-868 ASGATFGLAA
+868 F
-878 PVAIP
+878 PFAIP
-883 LLMGLMTATYLVNIG
+883 FIALTAATSAVNIA
-898 TILSQKVPAYEH
+898 TILSQKIPAYEH
-910 GGLTQGEPVS
+910 GGLTKGEPVS

-925 RQEVAVTPSG
+925 RQEVAVTPGG

-1001 ALKYRRYS
+1001 ALKYRRYN

>member
-36 ASLQQNLGA
+36 VSLQQNLGA
-45 VRAAKS
+45 VKAAKS
-51 IEDLSKAAKQFNDLQ
+51 VEQLSKSAKDFNDLQ
-66 NQSASISKENAAQLK
+66 EKTAQNSKATADKMK
-81 ELAARADQLSEA
+81 ELAARANELSEA

-113 DLNALAKAEVEAAK
+113 DLDALAKAEVEAAK

-137 ALQRYLK
+137 AMQRYLK
-144 DTAKQ
+144 DTAVQ
-149 IKHMTAAERDSARG
+149 IKSMTAAERDSAKG

-196 ALQGLGGSIGSVVGQ
+196 ALEGLGGSIGSVVGQ
-211 FTAIGDSAKAFVENM
+211 FTAICDSAKAFVENM

-237 KSAAGSG
+237 NAA
-244 AGMSVLSK
+244 ANSK
-252 GLKSVGTTLSAVG
+252 GGLNILSNGIKKVGSTLSAVG
-265 KAIMANPII
+265 KAIMANPIV
-274 AVLAAALLTV
+274 AVLAAALLIV
-284 IGTIKQFQAAI
+284 ITTIKQFQKAI
-295 ARSEERQNKLSE
+295 AESEERQHKLSE

-320 DIFEE
+320 DIFEV

-368 AILETRKLN
+368 AILQTRKLN
-377 EDASEQEAIIA
+377 EDAAEQEAIIE

-401 YEQRVEAFKKAGEAE
+401 YEQRVEALKKAGEAE

-465 AAVSRQLA
+465 AAVGRKLA
-473 REQQR
+473 REQQK
-478 LSKEHQADLKA
+478 LSKEHEADLKA

-504 RRRIIDIELSLSAD
+504 RRRIIDIELSSLAD

-543 YSIKLARALANQLR
+543 YSTKLARALANQLR
-557 ADKNA
+557 DDRSK
-562 INLDWDKKDIQD
+562 INNEWDKKDIQA

-584 NMEKQGKDT
+584 NMEKQGQDT

-614 LKEIKLKYELLAI
+614 INEIKLKYELLAI
-627 AEKEKHA
+627 AETEKNA
-634 DDAAAKAVQALSK
+634 DDAAAKAVQAFSK
-647 VTGSIK
+647 VTGAIK

-666 LAKGV
+666 LAKGA
-671 ITQEDYEAKV
+671 ISHEDYEAKV
-681 AKTTADAAKDAN
+681 AKITADAAKDAN

-701 SILDNTELSAEKRA
+701 SILDNAELSAEKRA
-715 ELSAQLTELEIA
+715 EYSDKLTELEIA
-727 NENAAADAAIEANK
+727 NENAVADAAIEANK

-756 IAEMIVSQGMEMLGA
+756 TTEMIASQAMEMLGA

-789 EMERNTANYESQQAE
+789 EMESNTAKYESQQAE

-835 KIQAEKVKQAKWEKS
+835 KIQAEKVKQAKWEKAQAVIS
-850 QAIISAS
+850 ALIGASLAIIKTSA
-857 IEYGLGMIKAA
+857 ELG
-868 ASGATFGLAA
+868 F
-878 PVAIP
+878 PFAIP
-883 LLMGLMTATYLVNIG
+883 FIALTAATSAVNIA

-925 RQEVAVTPSG
+925 RQEVAVTPGG

-943 TLSSFEKGTRIY
+943 TLSHFEKGTRIY

>member
-45 VRAAKS
+45 VKAAKS

-101 QKKKIELAAARK
+101 QKQRFELAAAKK
-113 DLNALAKAEVEAAK
+113 DLDAMAKAELEAANAN
-127 GSMIAADSYV
+127 GVAADSYK
-137 ALQRYLK
+137 ALEKEMKATGL
-144 DTAKQ
+144 Q
-149 IKHMTAAERDSARG
+149 IKMMSQAELNSANG

-196 ALQGLGGSIGSVVGQ
+196 ALQGLGGSIGNVVGQ
-211 FTAIGDSAKAFVENM
+211 FTAIGNSAKAFVENM
-226 GGGAESVDNLG
+226 GGGADSVDKLG
-237 KSAAGSG
+237 TSAAGSG
-244 AGMSVLSK
+244 AGMSVLSN
-252 GLKSVGTTLSAVG
+252 GLKTVGTTLSAVG

-274 AVLAAALLTV
+274 AVLAAALLIV
-284 IGTIKQFQAAI
+284 ITTIKQFQKAVAE
-295 ARSEERQNKLSE
+295 SEERQNKLSE

-320 DIFEE
+320 DIFEV

-346 FLGINPEGSADA
+346 FLGINPEGSSDA
-358 FVAAEKKKQE
+358 YVAAEKKKQE
-368 AILETRKLN
+368 AILQTRKLN
-377 EDASEQEAIIA
+377 EDASKQEAIIE

-401 YEQRVEAFKKAGEAE
+401 YEQRVAALKTAGDAE
-416 QKLAADRQKIA
+416 KKLAADRQKIA

-457 VNKARKES
+457 VNNARKES
-465 AAVSRQLA
+465 AAVGRKLA
-473 REQQR
+473 KEQQK
-478 LSKEHQADLKA
+478 LSKEHEADLKA

-504 RRRIIDIELSLSAD
+504 RRRIIDIELSSLAD

-543 YSIKLARALANQLR
+543 YSTKLARALATQLR
-557 ADKNA
+557 DDISK
-562 INLDWDKKDIQD
+562 INNEWDKKDIQD
-574 EIKANDLIIS
+574 EIKANELIIS

-593 LKMRLYQLQKQ
+593 LGMRLYQLQKQ

-614 LKEIKLKYELLAI
+614 LKEIRLKYELLAI
-627 AEKEKHA
+627 AETEKNA
-634 DDAAAKAVQALSK
+634 DDAAAKAVQAFSK

-666 LAKGV
+666 LAKGA
-671 ITQEDYEAKV
+671 ISQEDYEAKV
-681 AKTTADAAKDAN
+681 AKITADAAKDAN

-701 SILDNTELSAEKRA
+701 SILDNAELSAEKRA
-715 ELSAQLTELEIA
+715 EYSDKLTELEIA

-756 IAEMIVSQGMEMLGA
+756 TTEMIASQAMEMLGA

-789 EMERNTANYESQQAE
+789 EMESNTANYESQQEA
-804 LDNAIMND
+804 LDNAIMSD

-835 KIQAEKVKQAKWEKS
+835 KIQAEKVKQAKWEKA

-868 ASGATFGLAA
+868 ASGATFGPAA
-878 PVAIP
+878 IWAIP
-883 LLMGLMTATYLVNIG
+883 LLQGMMTAAYLLNVG

-910 GGLTQGEPVS
+910 GGLTKGEPIS

-925 RQEVAVTPSG
+925 RQEVAVTPGG

-1001 ALKYRRYS
+1001 ALKYRRYN

>member
-45 VRAAKS
+45 VKAAKS
-51 IEDLSKAAKQFNDLQ
+51 VEQLSKSAKDFNDIQKETAENSKATAAKM
-66 NQSASISKENAAQLK
+66 K

-93 DKRVYIEL
+93 DKRYYIEL

-113 DLNALAKAEVEAAK
+113 DLDALAKAEVEAAK
-127 GSMIAADSYV
+127 GTMIAADSYV

-144 DTAKQ
+144 DTAAQ
-149 IKHMTAAERDSARG
+149 IKHMTAAELESARG
-163 KELIKKYNETN
+163 RELIKKYNETN

-196 ALQGLGGSIGSVVGQ
+196 ALQGLGGSIGGVVGQ
-211 FTAIGDSAKAFVENM
+211 FTAISNSAKAFVENM

-237 KSAAGSG
+237 NAAANSKGG
-244 AGMSVLSK
+244 LNILSK
-252 GLKSVGTTLSAVG
+252 GIKSVGTTLSAVG
-265 KAIMANPII
+265 KALMANPII
-274 AVLAAALLTV
+274 AVLAAALLIVITV
-284 IGTIKQFQAAI
+284 IKEFQKAVAE
-295 ARSEERQNKLSE
+295 SEERQHKLSE

-320 DIFEE
+320 DIFEV
-325 VTDVIITAVEWLGK
+325 VTDVIISTVDWLGK

-346 FLGINPEGSADA
+346 FLGINPEGSADD

-377 EDASEQEAIIA
+377 EDASEQESIIA
-388 EQREILADKENYT
+388 EQRRILADKENYT
-401 YEQRVEAFKKAGEAE
+401 YEERVEALKKAGEAE
-416 QKLAADRQKIA
+416 QKLADDRARIA
-427 ELNLKALQ
+427 ELNLEALQ

-444 AEMNDKLSAAIVA
+444 AEMNDKISEAIIA
-457 VNKARKES
+457 VNKAKEASAEVGRK
-465 AAVSRQLA
+465 LA
-473 REQQR
+473 REQNR
-478 LSKEHQADLKA
+478 LSNEHQNDLKA
-489 EADAAKAA
+489 EADVAKAA

-504 RRRIIDIELSLSAD
+504 RRRIIDIELSLLAD

-525 IREEQYQREVQ
+525 LREEQYQREVQ
-536 DAKRNGE
+536 DAKRAGE

-557 ADKNA
+557 AERKA
-562 INLDWDKKDIQD
+562 INLEWDKKDIQD

-584 NMEKQGKDT
+584 NMEKQGQDT

-604 RELEEKEGGD
+604 RELEEREGGD
-614 LKEIKLKYELLAI
+614 LNEIKLKYELLAI
-627 AEKEKHA
+627 AETEKNA
-634 DDAAAKAVQALSK
+634 DDAAAKAVQAFSK

-666 LAKGV
+666 LAKGA
-671 ITQEDYEAKV
+671 ISQEDYEAKV
-681 AKTTADAAKDAN
+681 AKITADAAKDAN
-693 NAMIANLR
+693 DAMIANLR
-701 SILDNTELSAEKRA
+701 TILSNAELSAEKRA
-715 ELSAQLTELEIA
+715 EYSDKLTELEIA

-741 RAVDSDKEA
+741 KIVDADKEA

-756 IAEMIVSQGMEMLGA
+756 TAEMIASQGMQMLGA

-789 EMERNTANYESQQAE
+789 EKESNTANYESQQAE
-804 LDNAIMND
+804 LDNAIMSD

-825 KAADELKIKQ
+825 KAADELKIQQ
-835 KIQAEKVKQAKWEKS
+835 KIQAEKVKQAKWEKA

-868 ASGATFGLAA
+868 ASGATFGPAA
-878 PVAIP
+878 VWAIP
-883 LLMGLMTATYLVNIG
+883 LLQGMMTATYLFNVG

-910 GGLTQGEPVS
+910 GGLTQGEPIS

-965 SFRFDYDKMAN
+965 SFIFDYDKMAN
-976 KIPRASISIDYDR
+976 KIPRASVSIDYDR

-1001 ALKYRRYS
+1001 ALKYRRYN

>member
-1 MSLESRLF
+1 M
-9 DAEKISAE
+9 
-17 ILKITNSLKD
+17 
-27 LIATADQLG
+27 
-36 ASLQQNLGA
+36 
-45 VRAAKS
+45 
-51 IEDLSKAAKQFNDLQ
+51 
-66 NQSASISKENAAQLK
+66 
-81 ELAARADQLSEA
+81 
-93 DKRVYIEL
+93 
-101 QKKKIELAAARK
+101 
-113 DLNALAKAEVEAAK
+113 AKAELEAANAN
-127 GSMIAADSYV
+127 GVAADSYK
-137 ALQRYLK
+137 ALEKEMKATGL
-144 DTAKQ
+144 Q
-149 IKHMTAAERDSARG
+149 IKMMSQAELNSANG

-196 ALQGLGGSIGSVVGQ
+196 ALQGLGGPIGNVVGK
-211 FTAIGDSAKAFVENM
+211 FTAIGNSAKAFVENM
-226 GGGAESVDNLG
+226 GGGAESVDKLG

-244 AGMSVLSK
+244 VGLSVLSK
-252 GLKSVGTTLSAVG
+252 GLKTVGTTLAAVG
-265 KAIMANPII
+265 KAIMANPLI
-274 AVLAAALLTV
+274 AVLAAALLIVITV
-284 IGTIKQFQAAI
+284 IKQFQKAVAD
-295 ARSEERQNKLSE
+295 SEERQNKLSE

-320 DIFEE
+320 DIFEV
-325 VTDVIITAVEWLGK
+325 VTDVIISAVEWYGK

-358 FVAAEKKKQE
+358 YVAAEKKKQE
-368 AILETRKLN
+368 AILQTRKLN
-377 EDASEQEAIIA
+377 EDASKQEAIIE

-401 YEQRVEAFKKAGEAE
+401 YEQRVEALKKAGEAE
-416 QKLAADRQKIA
+416 KKLAADRQKIA

-457 VNKARKES
+457 VNNARKES
-465 AAVSRQLA
+465 AAVGRKLA
-473 REQQR
+473 KEQQK
-478 LSKEHQADLKA
+478 LSKEHEADLKA

-497 ADKIIAA
+497 ADKVIAA
-504 RRRIIDIELSLSAD
+504 RRRIIDIELSLLAD

-525 IREEQYQREVQ
+525 LREEQYQREVQ

-543 YSIKLARALANQLR
+543 YSTKLARALANQLR
-557 ADKNA
+557 DDRSK
-562 INLDWDKKDIQD
+562 INNEWDKKDLQD

-584 NMEKQGKDT
+584 NMEKQGQDT
-593 LKMRLYQLQKQ
+593 LQMRLYQLQKQ

-614 LKEIKLKYELLAI
+614 INEIKLKYELLAA
-627 AEKEKHA
+627 AETAKNA
-634 DDAAAKAVQALSK
+634 DDAAAKAVQAFSK

-666 LAKGV
+666 LAEGA
-671 ITQEDYEAKV
+671 ISQEDYEAKV
-681 AKTTADAAKDAN
+681 AKITADAARDAN

-701 SILDNTELSAEKRA
+701 KILENTELSAEKRA
-715 ELSAQLTELEIA
+715 EYSDKLTELEIA

-741 RAVDSDKEA
+741 KTVDSDKEA

-756 IAEMIVSQGMEMLGA
+756 TAEMIASQGMEMLGA

-789 EMERNTANYESQQAE
+789 EMESNTANYESQQAA
-804 LDNAIMND
+804 LDNAIMSD

-835 KIQAEKVKQAKWEKS
+835 KIQAEKVKQAKWEKA

-868 ASGATFGLAA
+868 ASGATFGVAA

-883 LLMGLMTATYLVNIG
+883 LLMGMMTAAYLLNVG

-943 TLSSFEKGTRIY
+943 TLSSFDKGTRIY
-955 SSVADFERQN
+955 SSVADFERQT
-965 SFRFDYDKMAN
+965 SFSFDYDRMAN
-976 KIPRASISIDYDR
+976 KIPRASVSIDYDR

-1001 ALKYRRYS
+1001 ALKYRRYN